1 MNHMTV
7 SPHHIEQI
15 RQHVKNKFASE
26 GTGHDW
32 HHIERVTRN
41 ALLIAETEGGNLT
54 LIELAALLH
63 DIDDHK
69 FNGGD
74 LEAGA
79 RTARKL
85 LSELGVDETVI
96 EQVTHIIAT
105 VSYKGAHVHS
115 VPSSLEGQIVQD
127 ADRLDA
133 IGAIGIARAFAY
145 GGSKHRAIYEPEQQ
159 PELHETAQAYISSG
173 THTVNHF
180 YEKLLLLK
188 NKMNTETGKRLAAER
203 HDYME
208 NFLAQFYREWN
219 GNSN

>member
-1 MNHMTV
+1 MKRMAV
-7 SPHHIEQI
+7 LPHHIEQI
-15 RQHVKNKFASE
+15 RQHVKDKFASE

-32 HHIERVTRN
+32 YHIERVTRN
-41 ALLIAETEGGNLT
+41 ALHIAEAEGGDLV
-54 LIELAALLH
+54 LVELAALLH

-115 VPSSLEGQIVQD
+115 IPSSLEGKIVQD

-145 GGSKHRAIYEPEQQ
+145 GGSKNRPLYEPEQH

-173 THTVNHF
+173 THTINHF

-188 NKMNTETGKRLAAER
+188 HKMNTETGKRLATER
-203 HDYME
+203 HEFME
-208 NFLAQFYREWN
+208 KFLAQFYGEWN
-219 GNSN
+219 SNSN